1 MILLNYKNNFLKYII
16 YMSCVFLVLLVVV
29 NLMNVNEIKNKEDVV
44 SSSIVYKDDNNDIN
58 VIYPR
63 FNNDDLNN
71 IITSYIYTYVKEFRL
86 NSSSNKVLN
95 IRYDLYYFS
104 DYINVVFNID
114 NSLSNIKYKN
124 ILLDLKNEKLAYISN
139 LYEKDYLINEIN
151 SLINLKYSSDI
162 YDKIKNSN
170 VDNHT
175 YIINDNKIDVYFN
188 DIDFGTLSY
197 IPMVSIITGNNDSET
212 VSKDDNLDNSDKKF
226 IAFTFDDGP
235 SKYTSELIDTLEL
248 NNSSATFF
256 MLGNRMKYNTDIVKK
271 VYNSDSEIGT
281 HTYSHKRLT
290 SLNNDEIYNEINSS
304 EIIFNDITGDHLRYL
319 RPPYGDYND
328 RIKGLGYNIV
338 LWNIDP
344 KDWLTRDS
352 KKIYNSVLNNACD
365 GCVVLMHDIYP
376 ETIEAVKMLIPALN
390 EMNYEVVSISKL
402 IYNKNHILSKDEVI
416 SHVK

>member
-29 NLMNVNEIKNKEDVV
+29 NLMNVNEIKNEEDAV
-44 SSSIVYKDDNNDIN
+44 SSSIVYNDDNNDIN

-63 FNNDDLNN
+63 FNNDDINN
-71 IITSYIYTYVKEFRL
+71 IITSYIYTYVKKFRL
-86 NSSSNKVLN
+86 NSGSNKVLN
-95 IRYDLYYFS
+95 IKYDLYYFN
-104 DYINVVFNID
+104 DYVNVVFNID

-124 ILLDLKNEKLAYISN
+124 ILLDFKNEKLAYISN

-197 IPMVSIITGNNDSET
+197 IPMVSIISDNNSET

-271 VYNSDSEIGT
+271 VYNSNSEIGT

-290 SLNNDEIYNEINSS
+290 SLSNDEIYNEINSS
-304 EIIFNDITGDHLRYL
+304 EIIFNDITGDHLKYL
-319 RPPYGDYND
+319 RPPYGSYND
-328 RIKGLGYNIV
+328 HIKGLGYNII

-365 GCVVLMHDIYP
+365 GCIVLMHDIYP
-376 ETIEAVKMLIPALN
+376 ETIEAVKMLIPTLN
-390 EMNYEVVSISKL
+390 EMNYEVVSINNL

>member
-29 NLMNVNEIKNKEDVV
+29 NLMNVNEIKNEEDAV
-44 SSSIVYKDDNNDIN
+44 SSSIVYNDDNNDIN

-63 FNNDDLNN
+63 FNNDDINN
-71 IITSYIYTYVKEFRL
+71 IITSYIYTYVKKFRL
-86 NSSSNKVLN
+86 NSGSNKVLN
-95 IRYDLYYFS
+95 IKYDLYYFN
-104 DYINVVFNID
+104 DYVNVVFNID

-124 ILLDLKNEKLAYISN
+124 ILLDFKNEKLAYISN

-197 IPMVSIITGNNDSET
+197 IPMVSIIGDNNSET

-235 SKYTSELIDTLEL
+235 GKYTSELIDTLEL

-271 VYNSDSEIGT
+271 VYNSNSEIGT

-290 SLNNDEIYNEINSS
+290 SLSNDEIYNEINSS
-304 EIIFNDITGDHLRYL
+304 EIIFNDITGNHLKYL
-319 RPPYGDYND
+319 RPPYGSYND
-328 RIKGLGYNIV
+328 HIKGLEYNII

-365 GCVVLMHDIYP
+365 GCIVLMHDIYP
-376 ETIEAVKMLIPALN
+376 ETIEAVKMLIPTLN
-390 EMNYEVVSISKL
+390 EMNYEVVSISNL

>member
-29 NLMNVNEIKNKEDVV
+29 NLMNVNEIKNEEDAV
-44 SSSIVYKDDNNDIN
+44 SSSIVYNDDNNDIN

-63 FNNDDLNN
+63 FNNDDINN
-71 IITSYIYTYVKEFRL
+71 IITSYIYTYVKKFRL
-86 NSSSNKVLN
+86 NSGSNKVLN
-95 IRYDLYYFS
+95 IKYDLYYFN
-104 DYINVVFNID
+104 DYVNVVFNID

-124 ILLDLKNEKLAYISN
+124 ILLDFKNEKLAYISN

-197 IPMVSIITGNNDSET
+197 IPMVSIISDNNSET

-271 VYNSDSEIGT
+271 VYNSNSEIGT

-290 SLNNDEIYNEINSS
+290 SLSNDEIYNEINSS
-304 EIIFNDITGDHLRYL
+304 EIIFNDITGDHLKYL
-319 RPPYGDYND
+319 RPPYGSYND
-328 RIKGLGYNIV
+328 HIKDLGYNII

-365 GCVVLMHDIYP
+365 GCIVLMHDIYP
-376 ETIEAVKMLIPALN
+376 ETIEAVKMLIPTLN
-390 EMNYEVVSISKL
+390 EMNYEVVSNSNL

>member
-16 YMSCVFLVLLVVV
+16 YMSCVFLVLLIVV
-29 NLMNVNEIKNKEDVV
+29 NLMNVNEIKNKEDAI
-44 SSSIVYKDDNNDIN
+44 SSSIVYNDDNNDIN

-63 FNNDDLNN
+63 FNNDDINN
-71 IITSYIYTYVKEFRL
+71 IITSYIYTYVKKFRL
-86 NSSSNKVLN
+86 NSGSNKVLN
-95 IRYDLYYFS
+95 IRYDLYYFN
-104 DYINVVFNID
+104 DYVNVVFNID

-124 ILLDLKNEKLAYISN
+124 ILLDFKNEKLAYISN

-197 IPMVSIITGNNDSET
+197 IPMVSIIGDNNSEI

-235 SKYTSELIDTLEL
+235 GKYTSELIDTLEL

-271 VYNSDSEIGT
+271 VYNSNSEIGT

-290 SLNNDEIYNEINSS
+290 SLSNDEIYNEINSS
-304 EIIFNDITGDHLRYL
+304 EIIFNDITGDHLKYL
-319 RPPYGDYND
+319 RPPYGSYND
-328 RIKGLGYNIV
+328 HIKGLGYNII

-365 GCVVLMHDIYP
+365 GCIVLMHDIYP
-376 ETIEAVKMLIPALN
+376 ETIEAVKMLIPTLN
-390 EMNYEVVSISKL
+390 EINYEVVSISNL

>member
-16 YMSCVFLVLLVVV
+16 YMSCVFLVLLIVV
-29 NLMNVNEIKNKEDVV
+29 NLMNVNEIKNKEDAI
-44 SSSIVYKDDNNDIN
+44 SSSIVYNDDNNDIN

-63 FNNDDLNN
+63 FNNDDINN
-71 IITSYIYTYVKEFRL
+71 IITSYIYTYVKKFRL
-86 NSSSNKVLN
+86 NSGSNKVLN
-95 IRYDLYYFS
+95 IRYDLYYFN
-104 DYINVVFNID
+104 DYVNVVFNID

-124 ILLDLKNEKLAYISN
+124 ILLDFKNEKLAYISN

-197 IPMVSIITGNNDSET
+197 IPMVSIIGDNNSEI

-235 SKYTSELIDTLEL
+235 GKYTSELIDTLEL

-271 VYNSDSEIGT
+271 VYNSNSEIGT

-290 SLNNDEIYNEINSS
+290 SLSNDEIYNEINSS
-304 EIIFNDITGDHLRYL
+304 EIIFNDITGDHLKYL
-319 RPPYGDYND
+319 RPPYGSYND
-328 RIKGLGYNIV
+328 HIKGLGYNII

-365 GCVVLMHDIYP
+365 GCIVLMHDIYP
-376 ETIEAVKMLIPALN
+376 ETIEAVKMLIPTLN
-390 EMNYEVVSISKL
+390 EMNYEVVSISNL

>member
-29 NLMNVNEIKNKEDVV
+29 NLMNVNEIKNEEDAV
-44 SSSIVYKDDNNDIN
+44 SSSIVYNDDNNDIN

-63 FNNDDLNN
+63 FNNDDINN
-71 IITSYIYTYVKEFRL
+71 IITSYIYTYVKKFRL
-86 NSSSNKVLN
+86 NSGSNKVLN
-95 IRYDLYYFS
+95 ISYDLYYFN
-104 DYINVVFNID
+104 DYVNVVFNID

-124 ILLDLKNEKLAYISN
+124 ILLDFKNEKLAYISN

-197 IPMVSIITGNNDSET
+197 IPMVSIISDNNSET

-235 SKYTSELIDTLEL
+235 GKYTSELIDTLEL

-271 VYNSDSEIGT
+271 VYNSNSEIGT

-290 SLNNDEIYNEINSS
+290 SLSNDEIYNEINSS
-304 EIIFNDITGDHLRYL
+304 EIIFNDITGDHLKYL
-319 RPPYGDYND
+319 RPPYGSYND
-328 RIKGLGYNIV
+328 HIKDLGYNII

-365 GCVVLMHDIYP
+365 GCIVLMHDIYP
-376 ETIEAVKMLIPALN
+376 ETIEAVKMLIPTLN
-390 EMNYEVVSISKL
+390 EMNYEVVSISNL

>member
-29 NLMNVNEIKNKEDVV
+29 NLMNVNEIKNEEDAV
-44 SSSIVYKDDNNDIN
+44 SSSIVYNDDNNDIN

-63 FNNDDLNN
+63 FNNDDINN
-71 IITSYIYTYVKEFRL
+71 IITSYIYTYVKKFRL
-86 NSSSNKVLN
+86 NSGSNKVLN
-95 IRYDLYYFS
+95 IRYDLYYFN
-104 DYINVVFNID
+104 DYVNVVFNID

-124 ILLDLKNEKLAYISN
+124 ILLDFKNEKLAYISN

-197 IPMVSIITGNNDSET
+197 IPMVSIIGDNNSET

-235 SKYTSELIDTLEL
+235 GKYTSELIDTLEL

-271 VYNSDSEIGT
+271 VYNSNSEIGT

-290 SLNNDEIYNEINSS
+290 SLSNDEIYNEINSS
-304 EIIFNDITGDHLRYL
+304 EIIFNDITVDHLKYL
-319 RPPYGDYND
+319 RPPYGSYND
-328 RIKGLGYNIV
+328 HIKGLGYNII

-365 GCVVLMHDIYP
+365 GCIVLMHDIYP
-376 ETIEAVKMLIPALN
+376 ETIEAVKMLIPTLN
-390 EMNYEVVSISKL
+390 EMNYEVVSISNL

>member
-29 NLMNVNEIKNKEDVV
+29 NLMNVNEIKNEEDAV
-44 SSSIVYKDDNNDIN
+44 SSSIVYNDDNNDIN

-63 FNNDDLNN
+63 FNNDDINN
-71 IITSYIYTYVKEFRL
+71 IITSYIYTYVKKFRL
-86 NSSSNKVLN
+86 NSGSNKVLN
-95 IRYDLYYFS
+95 IKYDLYYFN
-104 DYINVVFNID
+104 DYVNVVFNID

-124 ILLDLKNEKLAYISN
+124 ILLDFKNEKLAYISN

-197 IPMVSIITGNNDSET
+197 IPMVSIIGDNNSET

-271 VYNSDSEIGT
+271 VYNSNSEIGT

-290 SLNNDEIYNEINSS
+290 SLSNDEIYNEINSS
-304 EIIFNDITGDHLRYL
+304 EIIFNDITGDHLKYL
-319 RPPYGDYND
+319 RPPYGSYND
-328 RIKGLGYNIV
+328 HIKGLGYNII

-365 GCVVLMHDIYP
+365 GCIVLMHDIYP
-376 ETIEAVKMLIPALN
+376 ETIEAVKMLIPTLN
-390 EMNYEVVSISKL
+390 EMNYEVVSISNL

>member
-29 NLMNVNEIKNKEDVV
+29 NLMNVNEIKNEEDAV
-44 SSSIVYKDDNNDIN
+44 SSSIVYNDDNNDIN

-63 FNNDDLNN
+63 FNNDDINS
-71 IITSYIYTYVKEFRL
+71 IITSYIYPYVKKFRL
-86 NSSSNKVLN
+86 NSGSNKVLN
-95 IRYDLYYFS
+95 ISYDLYYFN
-104 DYINVVFNID
+104 DYVNVVFNID

-124 ILLDLKNEKLAYISN
+124 ILLDFKNEKLAYISN

-197 IPMVSIITGNNDSET
+197 IPMVSIIGDNNSET

-235 SKYTSELIDTLEL
+235 GKYTSELIDTLEL

-271 VYNSDSEIGT
+271 VYNSNSEIGT

-290 SLNNDEIYNEINSS
+290 SLSNDEIYNEINSS
-304 EIIFNDITGDHLRYL
+304 EIIFNDITGDHLKYL
-319 RPPYGDYND
+319 RPPYGSYND
-328 RIKGLGYNIV
+328 HIKGLGYNII

-365 GCVVLMHDIYP
+365 GCIVLMHDIYP
-376 ETIEAVKMLIPALN
+376 ETIEAVKMLIPTLN
-390 EMNYEVVSISKL
+390 EMNYEVVSISNL

>member
-29 NLMNVNEIKNKEDVV
+29 NLMNVNEIKNEEDAV
-44 SSSIVYKDDNNDIN
+44 SSSIVYNDDNNDIN

-63 FNNDDLNN
+63 FNNDDINS
-71 IITSYIYTYVKEFRL
+71 IITSYIYPYVKKFRL
-86 NSSSNKVLN
+86 NSGSNKVLN
-95 IRYDLYYFS
+95 ISYDLYYFN
-104 DYINVVFNID
+104 DYVNVVFNID

-124 ILLDLKNEKLAYISN
+124 ILLDFKNEKLAYISN

-197 IPMVSIITGNNDSET
+197 IPMVSIISDNNSET

-271 VYNSDSEIGT
+271 VYNSNSEIGT

-290 SLNNDEIYNEINSS
+290 SLSNDEIYNEINSS
-304 EIIFNDITGDHLRYL
+304 EIIFNDITGDHLKYL
-319 RPPYGDYND
+319 RPPYGSYND
-328 RIKGLGYNIV
+328 HIKGLGYNII

-365 GCVVLMHDIYP
+365 GCIVLMHDIYP
-376 ETIEAVKMLIPALN
+376 ETIEAVKMLIPTLN
-390 EMNYEVVSISKL
+390 EMNYEVVSISNL

>member
-29 NLMNVNEIKNKEDVV
+29 NLMNVNEIKNKEDTV
-44 SSSIVYKDDNNDIN
+44 SSSIVYNDDNNDIN

-63 FNNDDLNN
+63 FNNDDINN
-71 IITSYIYTYVKEFRL
+71 IITSYIYTYVKKFRL
-86 NSSSNKVLN
+86 NSGSNKVLN
-95 IRYDLYYFS
+95 IRYDLYYFN
-104 DYINVVFNID
+104 DYVNVVFNID

-124 ILLDLKNEKLAYISN
+124 ILLDFKNEKLAYISN

-197 IPMVSIITGNNDSET
+197 IPMVSIISDNNSET

-271 VYNSDSEIGT
+271 VYNSNSEIGT

-290 SLNNDEIYNEINSS
+290 SLSNDEIYNEINSS
-304 EIIFNDITGDHLRYL
+304 EIIFNDITGDHLKYL
-319 RPPYGDYND
+319 RPPYGSYND
-328 RIKGLGYNIV
+328 HIKGLGYNII

-365 GCVVLMHDIYP
+365 GCIVLMHDIYP
-376 ETIEAVKMLIPALN
+376 ETIEAVKMLIPTLN
-390 EMNYEVVSISKL
+390 EMNYEVVSISNL

>member
-29 NLMNVNEIKNKEDVV
+29 NLMNVNEIKNEEDAV
-44 SSSIVYKDDNNDIN
+44 SSSIIYNDDNNDIN

-63 FNNDDLNN
+63 FNNDDINN
-71 IITSYIYTYVKEFRL
+71 IITSYIYTYVKKFRL
-86 NSSSNKVLN
+86 NSGSNKVLN
-95 IRYDLYYFS
+95 IKYDLYYFN
-104 DYINVVFNID
+104 DYVNVVFNID

-124 ILLDLKNEKLAYISN
+124 ILLDFKNEKLAYISN

-197 IPMVSIITGNNDSET
+197 IPMVSIIGDNNSET

-235 SKYTSELIDTLEL
+235 GKYTSELIDTLEL

-271 VYNSDSEIGT
+271 VYNSNSEIGT

-290 SLNNDEIYNEINSS
+290 SLSNDEIYNEINSS
-304 EIIFNDITGDHLRYL
+304 EIIFNDITGDHLKYL
-319 RPPYGDYND
+319 RPPYGSYND
-328 RIKGLGYNIV
+328 HIKGLEYNII

-365 GCVVLMHDIYP
+365 GCIVLMHDIYP
-376 ETIEAVKMLIPALN
+376 ETIEAVKMLIPTLN
-390 EMNYEVVSISKL
+390 EMNYEVVSISNL

>member
-29 NLMNVNEIKNKEDVV
+29 NLMNVNEIKNKEDAI
-44 SSSIVYKDDNNDIN
+44 SSSIVYNDDNNDIN

-63 FNNDDLNN
+63 FNNDDINN
-71 IITSYIYTYVKEFRL
+71 IITSYIYTYVKKFRL
-86 NSSSNKVLN
+86 NSGSNKVLN
-95 IRYDLYYFS
+95 ISYDLYYFN
-104 DYINVVFNID
+104 DYVNVVFNID

-124 ILLDLKNEKLAYISN
+124 ILLDFKNEKLAYISN

-197 IPMVSIITGNNDSET
+197 IPMVSIISDNNSET

-271 VYNSDSEIGT
+271 VYNSNSEIGT

-290 SLNNDEIYNEINSS
+290 SLSNDEIYNEINSS
-304 EIIFNDITGDHLRYL
+304 EIIFNDITGDHLKYL
-319 RPPYGDYND
+319 RPPYGSYND
-328 RIKGLGYNIV
+328 HIKDLGYNII

-365 GCVVLMHDIYP
+365 GCIVLMHDIYP
-376 ETIEAVKMLIPALN
+376 ETIEAVKMLIPTLN
-390 EMNYEVVSISKL
+390 EMNYEVVSISNL

>member
-29 NLMNVNEIKNKEDVV
+29 NLMNVNEIKNEEDAV
-44 SSSIVYKDDNNDIN
+44 SSSIVYNDDNNDIN

-63 FNNDDLNN
+63 FNNDDINN
-71 IITSYIYTYVKEFRL
+71 IITSYIYTYVKKFRL
-86 NSSSNKVLN
+86 NSGSNKVLN
-95 IRYDLYYFS
+95 IKYDLYYFN
-104 DYINVVFNID
+104 DYVNVVFNID

-124 ILLDLKNEKLAYISN
+124 ILLDFKNEKLAYISN

-197 IPMVSIITGNNDSET
+197 IPMVSIIGDNNSET

-235 SKYTSELIDTLEL
+235 GKYTSELIDTLEL

-271 VYNSDSEIGT
+271 VYNSNSEIGT

-290 SLNNDEIYNEINSS
+290 SLSNDEIYNEINSS
-304 EIIFNDITGDHLRYL
+304 EIIFNDITGDHLKYL
-319 RPPYGDYND
+319 RPPYGSYND
-328 RIKGLGYNIV
+328 HIKGLGYNII

-365 GCVVLMHDIYP
+365 GCIVLMHDIYP
-376 ETIEAVKMLIPALN
+376 ETIEAVKMLIPTLN
-390 EMNYEVVSISKL
+390 EMNYEVVSISNL

>member
-29 NLMNVNEIKNKEDVV
+29 NLMNVNEIKNEEDAV
-44 SSSIVYKDDNNDIN
+44 SSSIVYNDDNNDIN

-63 FNNDDLNN
+63 FNNDDINN
-71 IITSYIYTYVKEFRL
+71 IITSYIYTYVKKFRL
-86 NSSSNKVLN
+86 NSGSNKVLN
-95 IRYDLYYFS
+95 ISYDLYYFN
-104 DYINVVFNID
+104 DYVNVVFNID

-124 ILLDLKNEKLAYISN
+124 ILLDFKNEKLAYISN

-197 IPMVSIITGNNDSET
+197 IPMVSIISDNNSET

-271 VYNSDSEIGT
+271 VYNSNSEIGT

-290 SLNNDEIYNEINSS
+290 SLSNDEIYNEINSS
-304 EIIFNDITGDHLRYL
+304 EIIFNDITGDHLKYL
-319 RPPYGDYND
+319 RPPYGSYND
-328 RIKGLGYNIV
+328 HIKGLGYNII

-365 GCVVLMHDIYP
+365 GCIVLMHDIYP
-376 ETIEAVKMLIPALN
+376 ETIEAVKMLIPTLN
-390 EMNYEVVSISKL
+390 EMNYEVVSISNL

>member
-29 NLMNVNEIKNKEDVV
+29 NLMNVNEIKNEEDAI
-44 SSSIVYKDDNNDIN
+44 SSSIVYNDDNNDIN

-63 FNNDDLNN
+63 FNNDDINN
-71 IITSYIYTYVKEFRL
+71 IITSYIYTYVKKFRL
-86 NSSSNKVLN
+86 NSGSNKVLN
-95 IRYDLYYFS
+95 IKYDLYYFN
-104 DYINVVFNID
+104 DYVNVVFNID

-124 ILLDLKNEKLAYISN
+124 ILLDFKNEKLAYISN

-175 YIINDNKIDVYFN
+175 YIIDDNKIDVYFN

-197 IPMVSIITGNNDSET
+197 IPMVSIIGDNNSET

-235 SKYTSELIDTLEL
+235 GKYTSELIDTLEL

-271 VYNSDSEIGT
+271 VYNSNSEIGT

-290 SLNNDEIYNEINSS
+290 SLSNDEIYNEINSS
-304 EIIFNDITGDHLRYL
+304 EIIFNDITGDHLKYL
-319 RPPYGDYND
+319 RPPYGSYND
-328 RIKGLGYNIV
+328 HIKGLGYNII

-365 GCVVLMHDIYP
+365 GCIVLMHDIYP
-376 ETIEAVKMLIPALN
+376 ETIEAVKMLIPTLN
-390 EMNYEVVSISKL
+390 EMNYEVVSISNL

>member
-29 NLMNVNEIKNKEDVV
+29 NLMNVNEIKNEEDAV
-44 SSSIVYKDDNNDIN
+44 SSSIVYNDDNNDIN

-63 FNNDDLNN
+63 FNNDDINN
-71 IITSYIYTYVKEFRL
+71 IITSYIYTYVKKFRL
-86 NSSSNKVLN
+86 NSGSNKVLN
-95 IRYDLYYFS
+95 IKYDLYYFN
-104 DYINVVFNID
+104 DYVNVVFNID

-124 ILLDLKNEKLAYISN
+124 ILLDFKNEKLAYISN

-197 IPMVSIITGNNDSET
+197 IPMVSIIGDNNSEI

-235 SKYTSELIDTLEL
+235 SKYTSGLIDTLEL

-256 MLGNRMKYNTDIVKK
+256 MLGNRMKYNIDIVKK
-271 VYNSDSEIGT
+271 VYNSNSEIGT

-290 SLNNDEIYNEINSS
+290 SLSNDEIYNEINSS
-304 EIIFNDITGDHLRYL
+304 EIIFNDITGDHLKYL
-319 RPPYGDYND
+319 RPPYGSYND
-328 RIKGLGYNIV
+328 HIKGLGYNII

-365 GCVVLMHDIYP
+365 GCIVLMHDIYP
-376 ETIEAVKMLIPALN
+376 ETIEAVKMLIPTLN
-390 EMNYEVVSISKL
+390 EMNYEVVSISNL
-402 IYNKNHILSKDEVI
+402 IYNKNHILSKDEII

>member
-29 NLMNVNEIKNKEDVV
+29 NLMNVNEIKNKEDAI
-44 SSSIVYKDDNNDIN
+44 SSSIVYNDDNNDIN

-63 FNNDDLNN
+63 FNNDDINN
-71 IITSYIYTYVKEFRL
+71 IITSYIYTYVKKFRL
-86 NSSSNKVLN
+86 NSGSNKVLN
-95 IRYDLYYFS
+95 ISYDLYYFN
-104 DYINVVFNID
+104 DYVNVVFNID

-124 ILLDLKNEKLAYISN
+124 ILLDFKNEKLAYISN

-175 YIINDNKIDVYFN
+175 YIIDDNKIDVYFN

-197 IPMVSIITGNNDSET
+197 IPMVSIISDNNSET

-235 SKYTSELIDTLEL
+235 GKYTSELIDTLEL

-271 VYNSDSEIGT
+271 VYNSNSEIGT

-290 SLNNDEIYNEINSS
+290 SLSNDEIYNEINSS
-304 EIIFNDITGDHLRYL
+304 EIIFNDITGDHLKYL
-319 RPPYGDYND
+319 RPPYGSYND
-328 RIKGLGYNIV
+328 HIKGLGYNII

-365 GCVVLMHDIYP
+365 GCIVLMHDIYP
-376 ETIEAVKMLIPALN
+376 ETIEAVKMLIPTLN
-390 EMNYEVVSISKL
+390 EMNYEVVSISNL

>member
-29 NLMNVNEIKNKEDVV
+29 NLMNVNEIKNEEDAV
-44 SSSIVYKDDNNDIN
+44 SSSIVYNDDNNDIN

-63 FNNDDLNN
+63 FNNDDINS
-71 IITSYIYTYVKEFRL
+71 IITSYIYTYVKKFRL
-86 NSSSNKVLN
+86 NSGSNKVLN
-95 IRYDLYYFS
+95 IKYDLYYFN
-104 DYINVVFNID
+104 DYVNVVFNID

-124 ILLDLKNEKLAYISN
+124 ILLDLKSEKLAYISN
-139 LYEKDYLINEIN
+139 LYKKDYLINEIN

-197 IPMVSIITGNNDSET
+197 IPMVSIISDNNSET

-271 VYNSDSEIGT
+271 VYNSNSEIGT

-290 SLNNDEIYNEINSS
+290 SLSNDEIYNEINSS
-304 EIIFNDITGDHLRYL
+304 EIIFNDITGDHLKYL
-319 RPPYGDYND
+319 RPPYGSYND
-328 RIKGLGYNIV
+328 HIKDLGYNII

-365 GCVVLMHDIYP
+365 GCIVLMHDIYP
-376 ETIEAVKMLIPALN
+376 ETIEAVKMLIPTLN
-390 EMNYEVVSISKL
+390 EMNYEAVSISNL

>member
-29 NLMNVNEIKNKEDVV
+29 NLMNVNEIKNKEDAI
-44 SSSIVYKDDNNDIN
+44 SSSIVYNDDNNDIN

-63 FNNDDLNN
+63 FNNDDINN
-71 IITSYIYTYVKEFRL
+71 IITSYIYTYVKKFRL
-86 NSSSNKVLN
+86 NSGSNKVLN
-95 IRYDLYYFS
+95 IKYDLYYFN
-104 DYINVVFNID
+104 DYVNVVFNID

-124 ILLDLKNEKLAYISN
+124 ILLDFKNEKLAYISN

-197 IPMVSIITGNNDSET
+197 IPMVSIMGDNNSET

-235 SKYTSELIDTLEL
+235 GKYTSELIDTLEL

-271 VYNSDSEIGT
+271 VYNSNSEIGT

-290 SLNNDEIYNEINSS
+290 SLSNDEIYNEINSS
-304 EIIFNDITGDHLRYL
+304 EIIFNDITGDHLKYL
-319 RPPYGDYND
+319 RPPYGSYND
-328 RIKGLGYNIV
+328 HIKDLGYNII

-365 GCVVLMHDIYP
+365 GCIVLMHDIYP
-376 ETIEAVKMLIPALN
+376 ETIEAVKMLIPTLN
-390 EMNYEVVSISKL
+390 EMNYEVVSISNL

>member
-29 NLMNVNEIKNKEDVV
+29 NLMNVNEIKNEEDAV
-44 SSSIVYKDDNNDIN
+44 SSSIVYNDDNNDIN

-63 FNNDDLNN
+63 FNNDDINN
-71 IITSYIYTYVKEFRL
+71 IITSYIYTYVKKFRL

-95 IRYDLYYFS
+95 IKYDLYYFN
-104 DYINVVFNID
+104 DYVNVVFNID

-124 ILLDLKNEKLAYISN
+124 ILLDFKNEKLAYISN

-197 IPMVSIITGNNDSET
+197 IPMVSIISDNNSET

-271 VYNSDSEIGT
+271 VYNSNSEIGT

-290 SLNNDEIYNEINSS
+290 SLSNDEIYNEINSS
-304 EIIFNDITGDHLRYL
+304 EIIFNDITGDHLKYL
-319 RPPYGDYND
+319 RPPYGSYND
-328 RIKGLGYNIV
+328 HIKDLGYNII

-365 GCVVLMHDIYP
+365 GCIVLMHDIYP
-376 ETIEAVKMLIPALN
+376 ETIEAVKMLIPTLN
-390 EMNYEVVSISKL
+390 EMNYEVVSINNL

>member
-1 MILLNYKNNFLKYII
+1 
-16 YMSCVFLVLLVVV
+16 MSCVFLVLLVVV
-29 NLMNVNEIKNKEDVV
+29 NLMNVNEIKNEEDAV
-44 SSSIVYKDDNNDIN
+44 SSSIVYNDDNNDIN

-63 FNNDDLNN
+63 FNNDDINN
-71 IITSYIYTYVKEFRL
+71 IITSYIYTYVKKFRL
-86 NSSSNKVLN
+86 NSGSNKVLN
-95 IRYDLYYFS
+95 IKYDLYYFN
-104 DYINVVFNID
+104 DYVNVVFNID

-124 ILLDLKNEKLAYISN
+124 ILLDFKNEKLAYISN

-197 IPMVSIITGNNDSET
+197 IPMVSIIGDNNSET

-235 SKYTSELIDTLEL
+235 GKYTSELIDTLEL

-271 VYNSDSEIGT
+271 VYNSNSEIGT

-290 SLNNDEIYNEINSS
+290 SLSNDEIYNEINSS
-304 EIIFNDITGDHLRYL
+304 EIIFNDITGDHLKYL
-319 RPPYGDYND
+319 RPPYGSYND
-328 RIKGLGYNIV
+328 HIKGLGYNII

-365 GCVVLMHDIYP
+365 GCIVLMHDIYP
-376 ETIEAVKMLIPALN
+376 ETIEAVKMLIPTLN
-390 EMNYEVVSISKL
+390 EMNYEVVSISNL
-402 IYNKNHILSKDEVI
+402 IYNKNHILSKEEVI

>member
-29 NLMNVNEIKNKEDVV
+29 NLMNVNEIKNEEDAV
-44 SSSIVYKDDNNDIN
+44 SSSIVYNDDNNDIN

-63 FNNDDLNN
+63 FNNDDINN
-71 IITSYIYTYVKEFRL
+71 IITSYIYTYVKKFRL
-86 NSSSNKVLN
+86 NSGSNKVLN
-95 IRYDLYYFS
+95 IRYDLYYFN
-104 DYINVVFNID
+104 DYVNVVFNID

-124 ILLDLKNEKLAYISN
+124 ILLDFKNEKLAYISN

-197 IPMVSIITGNNDSET
+197 IPMVSIISDNNSET

-271 VYNSDSEIGT
+271 VYNSNSEIGT

-290 SLNNDEIYNEINSS
+290 SLSNDEIYNEINSS
-304 EIIFNDITGDHLRYL
+304 EIIFNDITGDHLKYL
-319 RPPYGDYND
+319 RPPYGSYND
-328 RIKGLGYNIV
+328 HIKGLGYNII

-365 GCVVLMHDIYP
+365 GCIVLMHDIYP
-376 ETIEAVKMLIPALN
+376 ETIEAVKMLIPTLN
-390 EMNYEVVSISKL
+390 EMNYEVVSISNL

>member
-29 NLMNVNEIKNKEDVV
+29 NLMNVNEIKNEEDAV
-44 SSSIVYKDDNNDIN
+44 SSSIVYNDDNNDIN

-63 FNNDDLNN
+63 FNNDDINN
-71 IITSYIYTYVKEFRL
+71 IITSYIYTYVKKFRL
-86 NSSSNKVLN
+86 NSGSNKVLN
-95 IRYDLYYFS
+95 IRYDLYYFN
-104 DYINVVFNID
+104 DYVNVVFNID

-197 IPMVSIITGNNDSET
+197 IPMVSIIGDNNSET

-271 VYNSDSEIGT
+271 VYNSNSEIGT

-290 SLNNDEIYNEINSS
+290 SLSNDEIYNEINSS
-304 EIIFNDITGDHLRYL
+304 EIIFNDITGDHLKYL
-319 RPPYGDYND
+319 RPPYGSYND
-328 RIKGLGYNIV
+328 HIKGLGYNII

-365 GCVVLMHDIYP
+365 GCIVLMHDIYP
-376 ETIEAVKMLIPALN
+376 ETIEAVKMLIPTLN
-390 EMNYEVVSISKL
+390 EMNYEVVSISNL

>member
-29 NLMNVNEIKNKEDVV
+29 NLMNVNEIKNEEDAV
-44 SSSIVYKDDNNDIN
+44 SSSIVYNDDNNDIN

-63 FNNDDLNN
+63 FNNDDINN
-71 IITSYIYTYVKEFRL
+71 IITSYIYTYVKKFRL
-86 NSSSNKVLN
+86 NSGSNKVLN
-95 IRYDLYYFS
+95 IRYDLYYFN
-104 DYINVVFNID
+104 DYVNVVFNID

-197 IPMVSIITGNNDSET
+197 IPMVSIIGDNNSET

-271 VYNSDSEIGT
+271 VYDSNSEIGT

-290 SLNNDEIYNEINSS
+290 SLSNDEIYNEINSS
-304 EIIFNDITGDHLRYL
+304 EIIFNDITGDHLKYL
-319 RPPYGDYND
+319 RPPYGSYND
-328 RIKGLGYNIV
+328 HIKGLGYNII

-365 GCVVLMHDIYP
+365 GCIVLMHDIYP
-376 ETIEAVKMLIPALN
+376 ETIEAVKMLIPTLN
-390 EMNYEVVSISKL
+390 EMNYEVVSISNL

>member
-29 NLMNVNEIKNKEDVV
+29 NLMNVNEIKNEEDAV
-44 SSSIVYKDDNNDIN
+44 SSSIVYNDDNNDIN

-63 FNNDDLNN
+63 FNNDDINN
-71 IITSYIYTYVKEFRL
+71 IITSYIYTYVKKFRL
-86 NSSSNKVLN
+86 NSGSNKVLN
-95 IRYDLYYFS
+95 IKYDLYYFN
-104 DYINVVFNID
+104 DYVNVVFNID

-124 ILLDLKNEKLAYISN
+124 ILLDLKSEKLAYISN

-197 IPMVSIITGNNDSET
+197 IPMVSIISDNNSET

-271 VYNSDSEIGT
+271 VYNSNSEIGT

-290 SLNNDEIYNEINSS
+290 SLSNDEIYNEINSS
-304 EIIFNDITGDHLRYL
+304 EIIFNDITGDHLKYL
-319 RPPYGDYND
+319 RPPYGSYND
-328 RIKGLGYNIV
+328 HIKGLGYNII

-365 GCVVLMHDIYP
+365 GCIVLMHDIYP
-376 ETIEAVKMLIPALN
+376 ETIEAVKMLIPTLN
-390 EMNYEVVSISKL
+390 EMNYEVVSISNL

>member
-29 NLMNVNEIKNKEDVV
+29 NLMNVNEIKNEEDAV
-44 SSSIVYKDDNNDIN
+44 SSSIVYNDDNNDIN

-63 FNNDDLNN
+63 FNNDDINN
-71 IITSYIYTYVKEFRL
+71 IITSYIYTYVKKFRL
-86 NSSSNKVLN
+86 NSGSNKVLN
-95 IRYDLYYFS
+95 IKYDLYYFN
-104 DYINVVFNID
+104 DYVNVVFNID

-124 ILLDLKNEKLAYISN
+124 ILLDLKSEKLAYISN
-139 LYEKDYLINEIN
+139 LYKKDYLINEIN

-197 IPMVSIITGNNDSET
+197 IPMVSIISDNNSET

-271 VYNSDSEIGT
+271 VYNSNSEIGT

-290 SLNNDEIYNEINSS
+290 SLSNDEIYNEINSS
-304 EIIFNDITGDHLRYL
+304 EIIFNDITGDHLKYL
-319 RPPYGDYND
+319 RPPYGSYND
-328 RIKGLGYNIV
+328 HIKDLGYNII

-365 GCVVLMHDIYP
+365 GCIVLMHDIYP
-376 ETIEAVKMLIPALN
+376 ETIEAVKMLIPTLN
-390 EMNYEVVSISKL
+390 EMNYEVVSISNL

>member
-29 NLMNVNEIKNKEDVV
+29 NLMNVNEIRNEEDAV
-44 SSSIVYKDDNNDIN
+44 SSSIVYNDDNNDIN

-63 FNNDDLNN
+63 FNNDDINS
-71 IITSYIYTYVKEFRL
+71 IITSYIYTYVKKFRL

-95 IRYDLYYFS
+95 IKYDLYYFN
-104 DYINVVFNID
+104 DYVNVVFNID

-124 ILLDLKNEKLAYISN
+124 ILLDFKNEKLAYISN

-197 IPMVSIITGNNDSET
+197 IPMVSIISDNNSET

-271 VYNSDSEIGT
+271 VYESDSEIGT

-290 SLNNDEIYNEINSS
+290 TLSETEIYNEINSS
-304 EIIFNDITGDHLRYL
+304 AIIFNEITNDKIKYL
-319 RPPYGDYND
+319 RPPYGSYND
-328 RIKGLGYNIV
+328 SVKKLEYNII
-338 LWNIDP
+338 LWNIDT
-344 KDWLTRDS
+344 KDWLVKNS
-352 KKIYNSVLNNACD
+352 KKIYNSVLSTACD
-365 GCVVLMHDIYP
+365 GCIVLMHDIYP
-376 ETIEAVKMLIPALN
+376 ETIEAVKMLIPTLN
-390 EMNYEVVSISKL
+390 KMNYEVVSISNLMRIKN
-402 IYNKNHILSKDEVI
+402 YNPNNNEAI
-416 SHVK
+416 SYINN

>member
-29 NLMNVNEIKNKEDVV
+29 NLMNVNEIKNEEDAV
-44 SSSIVYKDDNNDIN
+44 SSSIVYNDDNNDIN

-63 FNNDDLNN
+63 FNNDDINN
-71 IITSYIYTYVKEFRL
+71 IITSYIYTYVKKFRL
-86 NSSSNKVLN
+86 NSGSNKVLN
-95 IRYDLYYFS
+95 IRYDLYYFN
-104 DYINVVFNID
+104 DYVNVVFNID

-124 ILLDLKNEKLAYISN
+124 ILLDFKNEKLAYISN

-175 YIINDNKIDVYFN
+175 YIIDDNKIDVYFN

-197 IPMVSIITGNNDSET
+197 IPMVSIISDNNSET

-235 SKYTSELIDTLEL
+235 GKYTSELIDTLEL

-271 VYNSDSEIGT
+271 VYNSNSEIGT

-290 SLNNDEIYNEINSS
+290 SLSNDEIYNEINSS
-304 EIIFNDITGDHLRYL
+304 EIIFNDITGDHLKYL
-319 RPPYGDYND
+319 RPPYGSYND
-328 RIKGLGYNIV
+328 HIKGLGYNII

-344 KDWLTRDS
+344 KDWLTHDS

-365 GCVVLMHDIYP
+365 GCIVLMHDIYP

-390 EMNYEVVSISKL
+390 EMNYEVVNISNL
-402 IYNKNHILSKDEVI
+402 IYNKNYILSKDEVI

>member
-29 NLMNVNEIKNKEDVV
+29 NLMNVNEIKNEEDAV
-44 SSSIVYKDDNNDIN
+44 SSSIVYNDDNNDIN

-63 FNNDDLNN
+63 FNNDDINN
-71 IITSYIYTYVKEFRL
+71 IITSYIYTYVKKFRL
-86 NSSSNKVLN
+86 NSGSNKVLN
-95 IRYDLYYFS
+95 IRYDLYYFN
-104 DYINVVFNID
+104 DYVNVVFNID

-124 ILLDLKNEKLAYISN
+124 ILLDFKNEKLAYISN

-197 IPMVSIITGNNDSET
+197 IPMVSIISDNNSET

-235 SKYTSELIDTLEL
+235 SKCTSELIDTLEL

-271 VYNSDSEIGT
+271 VYNSNSEIGT

-290 SLNNDEIYNEINSS
+290 SLSNDEIYNEINSS
-304 EIIFNDITGDHLRYL
+304 EIIFNDITGDHLKYL
-319 RPPYGDYND
+319 RPPYGSYND
-328 RIKGLGYNIV
+328 HIKGLGYNII

-365 GCVVLMHDIYP
+365 GCIVLMHDIYP
-376 ETIEAVKMLIPALN
+376 ETIEAVKMLIPTLN
-390 EMNYEVVSISKL
+390 EMNYEVVSISNL

>member
-29 NLMNVNEIKNKEDVV
+29 NLMNVNEIRNEEDAV
-44 SSSIVYKDDNNDIN
+44 SSSIVYNDDNNDIN

-63 FNNDDLNN
+63 FNNDDINS
-71 IITSYIYTYVKEFRL
+71 IITSYIYTYVKKFRL

-95 IRYDLYYFS
+95 IKYDLYYFN
-104 DYINVVFNID
+104 DYVNVVFNID

-124 ILLDLKNEKLAYISN
+124 ILLDFKNEKLAYISN

-197 IPMVSIITGNNDSET
+197 IPMVSIISDNNSET

-271 VYNSDSEIGT
+271 VYNSNSEIGT

-290 SLNNDEIYNEINSS
+290 SLSNDEIYNEINSS
-304 EIIFNDITGDHLRYL
+304 EIIFNDITGDHLKYL
-319 RPPYGDYND
+319 RPPYGSYND
-328 RIKGLGYNIV
+328 HIKGLGYNII

-365 GCVVLMHDIYP
+365 GCIVLMHDIYP
-376 ETIEAVKMLIPALN
+376 ETIEAVKMLIPTLN
-390 EMNYEVVSISKL
+390 EMNYEVVSISNL

>member
-29 NLMNVNEIKNKEDVV
+29 NLMNVNEIKNEEDVV
-44 SSSIVYKDDNNDIN
+44 SSSIVYNDDNNDIN

-63 FNNDDLNN
+63 FNNDDINN
-71 IITSYIYTYVKEFRL
+71 IITSYIYTYIKKFRL
-86 NSSSNKVLN
+86 NSGSNKVLN
-95 IRYDLYYFS
+95 IKYDLYYFN
-104 DYINVVFNID
+104 DYVNVVFNID

-124 ILLDLKNEKLAYISN
+124 ILLDFKNEKLAYISN

-197 IPMVSIITGNNDSET
+197 IPMVSIISDNNSET

-235 SKYTSELIDTLEL
+235 GKYTSELIDTLVL

-271 VYNSDSEIGT
+271 VYNSNSEIGT

-290 SLNNDEIYNEINSS
+290 SLSNDEIYNEINSS
-304 EIIFNDITGDHLRYL
+304 EIIFNDITGDHLKYL
-319 RPPYGDYND
+319 RPPYGSYND
-328 RIKGLGYNIV
+328 HIKGLGYNII

-365 GCVVLMHDIYP
+365 GCIVLMHDIYP
-376 ETIEAVKMLIPALN
+376 ETIEAVKMLIPTLN
-390 EMNYEVVSISKL
+390 EMNYEVVSISNL

>member
-29 NLMNVNEIKNKEDVV
+29 NLMNVNEIKNEEDAV
-44 SSSIVYKDDNNDIN
+44 SSSIVYNDDNNDIN

-63 FNNDDLNN
+63 FNNDDINN
-71 IITSYIYTYVKEFRL
+71 IITSYIYTYVKKFRL

-95 IRYDLYYFS
+95 IKYDLYYFN
-104 DYINVVFNID
+104 DYVNVVFNID

-124 ILLDLKNEKLAYISN
+124 ILLDFKNEKLAYISN

-197 IPMVSIITGNNDSET
+197 IPMVSIIGDNNSEI

-235 SKYTSELIDTLEL
+235 GKYTSELIDTLEL

-256 MLGNRMKYNTDIVKK
+256 MLGNRMKYNTDIIKK
-271 VYNSDSEIGT
+271 VYNSNSEIGT

-290 SLNNDEIYNEINSS
+290 SLSNDEIYNEINSS
-304 EIIFNDITGDHLRYL
+304 EIIFNDITGDHLKYL
-319 RPPYGDYND
+319 RPPYGSYND
-328 RIKGLGYNIV
+328 HIKGLGYNII

-365 GCVVLMHDIYP
+365 GCIVLMHDIYP
-376 ETIEAVKMLIPALN
+376 ETIEAVKMLIPTLN
-390 EMNYEVVSISKL
+390 EMNYEVVSISNL

>member
-29 NLMNVNEIKNKEDVV
+29 NLMNVNEIKNEEDAV
-44 SSSIVYKDDNNDIN
+44 SSSIVYNDDNNDIN

-63 FNNDDLNN
+63 FNNDDINN
-71 IITSYIYTYVKEFRL
+71 IITSYIYTYVKKFRL
-86 NSSSNKVLN
+86 NSGSNKVLN
-95 IRYDLYYFS
+95 IKYDLYYFN
-104 DYINVVFNID
+104 DYVNVVFNID

-124 ILLDLKNEKLAYISN
+124 ILLDFKNEKLAYISN

-151 SLINLKYSSDI
+151 SLINLKYSSDV

-175 YIINDNKIDVYFN
+175 YIIDDNKIDVYFN

-197 IPMVSIITGNNDSET
+197 IPMVSIIGDNNSET

-271 VYNSDSEIGT
+271 VYNSNSEIGT

-290 SLNNDEIYNEINSS
+290 SLSNDEIYNEINSS
-304 EIIFNDITGDHLRYL
+304 EIIFNDITGDHLKYL
-319 RPPYGDYND
+319 RPPYGSYND
-328 RIKGLGYNIV
+328 HIKDLGYNII

-365 GCVVLMHDIYP
+365 GCIVLMHDIYP
-376 ETIEAVKMLIPALN
+376 ETIEAVKMLIPTLN
-390 EMNYEVVSISKL
+390 EMNYEVVSISNL

>member
-29 NLMNVNEIKNKEDVV
+29 NLMNVNEIKNEEDAV
-44 SSSIVYKDDNNDIN
+44 SSSIVYNDDNNDIN

-63 FNNDDLNN
+63 FNNDDINN
-71 IITSYIYTYVKEFRL
+71 IITSYIYTYVKKFRL
-86 NSSSNKVLN
+86 NSGSNKVLN
-95 IRYDLYYFS
+95 IKYDLYYFN
-104 DYINVVFNID
+104 DYVNVVFNID

-124 ILLDLKNEKLAYISN
+124 ILLDFKNEKLAYISN

-197 IPMVSIITGNNDSET
+197 IPMVSIISDNNSET

-271 VYNSDSEIGT
+271 VYNSNSEIGT

-290 SLNNDEIYNEINSS
+290 SLSNDEIYNEINSS
-304 EIIFNDITGDHLRYL
+304 EIIFNDITGDHLKYL
-319 RPPYGDYND
+319 RPPYGSYND
-328 RIKGLGYNIV
+328 HIKGLGYNII

-365 GCVVLMHDIYP
+365 GCIVLMHDIYP
-376 ETIEAVKMLIPALN
+376 ETIEAVKMLIPTLN
-390 EMNYEVVSISKL
+390 EMNYEVVSISNL

>member
-29 NLMNVNEIKNKEDVV
+29 NLMNVNEIKNEEDAV
-44 SSSIVYKDDNNDIN
+44 SSSIVYNDDNNDIN

-63 FNNDDLNN
+63 FNNDDINN
-71 IITSYIYTYVKEFRL
+71 IITSYIYTYVKKFRL
-86 NSSSNKVLN
+86 NSGSNKVLN
-95 IRYDLYYFS
+95 ISYDLYYFN
-104 DYINVVFNID
+104 DYVNVVFNID

-124 ILLDLKNEKLAYISN
+124 ILLDFKNEKLAYISN

-197 IPMVSIITGNNDSET
+197 IPMVSIIGDNNSET

-235 SKYTSELIDTLEL
+235 GKYTSELIDTLEL

-271 VYNSDSEIGT
+271 VYNSNSEIGT

-290 SLNNDEIYNEINSS
+290 SLSNDEIYNEINSS
-304 EIIFNDITGDHLRYL
+304 EIIFNDITGDHLKYL
-319 RPPYGDYND
+319 RPPYGSYND
-328 RIKGLGYNIV
+328 HIKGLGYNII

-365 GCVVLMHDIYP
+365 GCIVLMHDIYP
-376 ETIEAVKMLIPALN
+376 ETIEAVKMLIPTLN
-390 EMNYEVVSISKL
+390 EMNYEVVSISNL